1 MSSVSPCKRSV
12 YVKELSLAQRVN
24 IWIAVPDEF
33 CDLTEDTSHVS
44 GVGSF

>member
-1 MSSVSPCKRSV
+1 MSSLSPCKRSA

-24 IWIAVPDEF
+24 IWIADPDEF
-33 CDLTEDTSHVS
+33 SALTKDTLHVS